1 MSLPVSGASNER
13 VINYRHDANSWDLMG
28 SYELFGRL

>member
-13 VINYRHDANSWDLMG
+13 IIYRDLHANSWDLMG
-28 SYELFGRL
+28 SYELFSRL